1 MPALDSR
8 TASQMARRS
17 IQTRRLNALERRLR
31 ELVESG
37 PDLSE
42 EQRARLLGLLQASN
56 GTAA

>member
-1 MPALDSR
+1 MPGLDSR
-8 TASQMARRS
+8 TASEMARRS
-17 IQTRRLNALERRLR
+17 IQTRRLNALEKRLR

-42 EQRARLLGLLQASN
+42 DQRDRLVGLLRASN